1 MIENTFTTINFYQID
16 GAWSRFLAFSLM
28 GISKFKKVKG
38 DGMLVGKLLGTG
50 AGLGFSRNPNWGQY
64 ALLGV
69 WEEEKSAKKFFES
82 NFFHRKFTK
91 LSHKQVVLEMEPFQS
106 RGIWDGK
113 NPYPDIPSSAEG
125 QGQVAILTRAKLKFK
140 NIPSFWKH
148 VDPVNESL
156 KNAEGRLF
164 SAGMGEWHFSH
175 PITFSVW
182 ENIEQAKDFAY
193 QQRFHAEAIK
203 GARVGG
209 WFKEDLFVRFQVKK
223 FEGQ

>member
-1 MIENTFTTINFYQID
+1 MTENTFTTVNFYQID
-16 GAWSRFLAFSLM
+16 GLWSRFRAFSLM
-28 GISKFKKVKG
+28 GISKFRKVKG

-50 AGLGFSRNPNWGQY
+50 AGLGFSRKPNWGQY

-69 WEEEKSAKKFFES
+69 WKDENAAKKFFET
-82 NFFHRKFTK
+82 NFFHNRFKK
-91 LSHKQVVLEMEPFQS
+91 LAHKQVVLEMEPFQS

-113 NPYPDIPSSAEG
+113 NPYPNIPAQAESE
-125 QGQVAILTRAKLKFK
+125 GQVAILTRAKLKLK

-156 KNAEGRLF
+156 KNSKGRLF

-182 ENIEQAKDFAY
+182 ENIDHAKEFAY
-193 QQRFHAEAIK
+193 TQRFHAEAIK
-203 GARVGG
+203 GARNGG
-209 WFKEDLFVRFQVKK
+209 WFKEDMFVRFTILKL
-223 FEGQ
+223 EL